1 MSSPP
6 DQAAKAVAHEIDFD
20 AEAVLAR
27 DSRVVLDPNFL
38 AALHGELAR
47 ELGPEQTAATLLQ
60 MGFLHGLQDVTRALA
75 ATADA
80 RPERPVHA
88 IAHALRMPC
97 RSRASSGAPGA
108 ICVEGAWPDRH
119 EASAY
124 LSALGSRPASCAQRA
139 QVSPSEPKASEDHQ
153 VGERKPSGSVCYLSA
168 GYTSGWLSGAFDAD
182 LIAVETSCCA
192 TGQHV
197 CQFVAREATEWSSR
211 GDPRAARSVAALPF
225 PALRAV
231 VRKRFSS
238 DREYPL
244 PEEIEV
250 PGGMDRDA
258 AAVHIWGP
266 VMVLPYAGPNETL
279 SALELLSRDP
289 AASAVSVIVL
299 DLGGAIIDEA
309 FGALALE
316 QLVQTAEGWGAE
328 VIFVDPSPLSERAL
342 ADLEHPPLLVE
353 KGLEAAV
360 ALAFQIARSQRR
372 SV

>member
-1 MSSPP
+1 MSPP
-6 DQAAKAVAHEIDFD
+6 DESAKAVAHEIGFD

-80 RPERPVHA
+80 RPDARGVSLVLP
-88 IAHALRMPC
+88 LRMPC
-97 RSRASSGAPGA
+97 RSREIADAPGA

-119 EASAY
+119 EASAF
-124 LSALGSRPASCAQRA
+124 LSALGSRPESCAQRA
-139 QVSPSEPKASEDHQ
+139 E
-153 VGERKPSGSVCYLSA
+153 GERSVCYLSA

-182 LIAVETSCCA
+182 LVAVETSCCA
-192 TGQHV
+192 TGHHV
-197 CQFVAREATEWSSR
+197 CEFVAREAAAWTSH
-211 GDPRAARSVAALPF
+211 GDPRAARSLAALPF
-225 PALRAV
+225 PALRAL
-231 VRKRFSS
+231 VRSRFAH
-238 DREYPL
+238 DRGNPQTA
-244 PEEIEV
+244 EIAV

-279 SALELLSRDP
+279 SALELISRDP
-289 AASAVSVIVL
+289 AAAAVSVIVL
-299 DLGGAIIDEA
+299 DLAGAIIDEA

-328 VIFVDPSPLSERAL
+328 VIFVDPSPLSEPAL
-342 ADLEHPPLLVE
+342 ADFDHPPLLVE
-353 KGLEAAV
+353 KGLQAAV

>member
-1 MSSPP
+1 
-6 DQAAKAVAHEIDFD
+6 
-20 AEAVLAR
+20 
-27 DSRVVLDPNFL
+27 
-38 AALHGELAR
+38 
-47 ELGPEQTAATLLQ
+47 

-80 RPERPVHA
+80 RPDARGVSLALP
-88 IAHALRMPC
+88 LRMPC
-97 RSRASSGAPGA
+97 RTSETPDAAGA
-108 ICVEGAWPDRH
+108 ICLEGVWPDRH

-124 LSALGSRPASCAQRA
+124 LSALGSRR
-139 QVSPSEPKASEDHQ
+139 E
-153 VGERKPSGSVCYLSA
+153 SVCYLSA

-182 LIAVETSCCA
+182 LLAVETSCCA

-197 CQFVAREATEWSSR
+197 CQFVAREVAEWTSR
-211 GDPRAARSVAALPF
+211 GDPRAARSLAALPF
-225 PALRAV
+225 PALRAL
-231 VRKRFSS
+231 VRDRLGR
-238 DREYPL
+238 DRETPL
-244 PEEIEV
+244 PEEAAAR
-250 PGGMDRDA
+250 GTMDRDG

-289 AASAVSVIVL
+289 AASAVSVIVV

-328 VIFVDPSPLSERAL
+328 VIFVDPSPLSARAL

>member
-1 MSSPP
+1 M
-6 DQAAKAVAHEIDFD
+6 AAQDDAGTASGAIGFD
-20 AEAVLAR
+20 AHAVLAR

-47 ELGPEQTAATLLQ
+47 ELGPEQTAVTLLQ
-60 MGFLHGLQDVTRALA
+60 MGFLHGLQDVTRALST
-75 ATADA
+75 TAES
-80 RPERPVHA
+80 RPYDSAVSLALP
-88 IAHALRMPC
+88 LRMPC
-97 RSRASSGAPGA
+97 RSREAAGAPGA
-108 ICVEGAWPDRH
+108 ICLEGAWPDRY

-124 LSALGSRPASCAQRA
+124 LSAFGRRHEA
-139 QVSPSEPKASEDHQ
+139 
-153 VGERKPSGSVCYLSA
+153 VCYLSA

-182 LIAVETSCCA
+182 LVAVETSCCA
-192 TGQHV
+192 TGQPI
-197 CQFVAREATEWSSR
+197 CGFVAREAAQWD
-211 GDPRAARSVAALPF
+211 GDPRAERSLAALPF
-225 PALRAV
+225 SALRAL
-231 VRKRFSS
+231 VRERLSRDS
-238 DREYPL
+238 ERPL
-244 PEEIEV
+244 AEEV
-250 PGGMDRDA
+250 PAPGGMDRDA

-289 AASAVSVIVL
+289 AAAAVSVIVV

-328 VIFVDPSPLSERAL
+328 VIFADPSPLSERAL

>member
-1 MSSPP
+1 MMAPQ
-6 DQAAKAVAHEIDFD
+6 DDAGAAAREIGFD
-20 AEAVLAR
+20 AHAVLTR

-47 ELGPEQTAATLLQ
+47 ELGPEQTATTLLQ

-75 ATADA
+75 TTAEA
-80 RPERPVHA
+80 RPDASAVSLALP
-88 IAHALRMPC
+88 LRMPC
-97 RSRASSGAPGA
+97 RSQEAASAPGA
-108 ICVEGAWPDRH
+108 ICLEGAWPDRH

-124 LSALGSRPASCAQRA
+124 LSALGRRHEA
-139 QVSPSEPKASEDHQ
+139 
-153 VGERKPSGSVCYLSA
+153 VCYLSA

-182 LIAVETSCCA
+182 LVAVETSCCA
-192 TGQHV
+192 TGQPI
-197 CQFVAREATEWSSR
+197 CGFEAREATQW
-211 GDPRAARSVAALPF
+211 GADPRAARSLAALPF
-225 PALRAV
+225 AALRAL
-231 VRKRFSS
+231 VRERLSR
-238 DREYPL
+238 DAERPL
-244 PEEIEV
+244 AEESPA

-289 AASAVSVIVL
+289 AAAAVSVIVV

-342 ADLEHPPLLVE
+342 GDLEHAPLLVE
-353 KGLEAAV
+353 KGLETAV

>member
-1 MSSPP
+1 MPP
-6 DQAAKAVAHEIDFD
+6 LLPEIGFD

-47 ELGPEQTAATLLQ
+47 ELDAEQTAATLLQ

-75 ATADA
+75 ATAEA
-80 RPERPVHA
+80 RPDAPGVSLLLP
-88 IAHALRMPC
+88 LRMPC
-97 RSRASSGAPGA
+97 RSREFAGAPGA
-108 ICVEGAWPDRH
+108 ICLEGAWPDRH
-119 EASAY
+119 EAAAY
-124 LSALGSRPASCAQRA
+124 LSAIGRRT
-139 QVSPSEPKASEDHQ
+139 E
-153 VGERKPSGSVCYLSA
+153 SVCYLSA

-182 LIAVETSCCA
+182 LIAVETSCSA
-192 TGQHV
+192 TGHHA
-197 CQFVAREATEWSSR
+197 CEFVAREAAQWSSH
-211 GDPRAARSVAALPF
+211 GDPRAARSLAALPF
-225 PALRAV
+225 AKMRALVRDRCSRGPERA
-231 VRKRFSS
+231 
-238 DREYPL
+238 L
-244 PEEIEV
+244 PEETAST
-250 PGGMDRDA
+250 GSMDRDA

-279 SALELLSRDP
+279 QALELLSRDS
-289 AASAVSVIVL
+289 AASAVSVIAV

-328 VIFVDPSPLSERAL
+328 VIFVDPSPLSERVL

-372 SV
+372 SL

>member
-1 MSSPP
+1 
-6 DQAAKAVAHEIDFD
+6 
-20 AEAVLAR
+20 
-27 DSRVVLDPNFL
+27 
-38 AALHGELAR
+38 
-47 ELGPEQTAATLLQ
+47 
-60 MGFLHGLQDVTRALA
+60 
-75 ATADA
+75 
-80 RPERPVHA
+80 
-88 IAHALRMPC
+88 MPC
-97 RSRASSGAPGA
+97 QSREISGATGA

-124 LSALGSRPASCAQRA
+124 LSQLGPASRAQRA
-139 QVSPSEPKASEDHQ
+139 QVSPNEPKASEDHQ
-153 VGERKPSGSVCYLSA
+153 VGERRPSESVCYLSA

-197 CQFVAREATEWSSR
+197 CQFVAREAAEWTSR
-211 GDPRAARSVAALPF
+211 GDPRAARSLAALPF
-225 PALRAV
+225 PALRAL
-231 VRKRFSS
+231 VRGRFSHVP
-238 DREYPL
+238 ENAP
-244 PEEIEV
+244 PEEIAI

-266 VMVLPYAGPNETL
+266 VMVLPYAGPNETI

-289 AASAVSVIVL
+289 AASSVSVIVV

>member
-1 MSSPP
+1 MSPP
-6 DQAAKAVAHEIDFD
+6 DEAAKAVAHEIGFD
-20 AEAVLAR
+20 ADAVLAR

-47 ELGPEQTAATLLQ
+47 ELGPEQTATTLLQ

-80 RPERPVHA
+80 RPDASGVSLALP
-88 IAHALRMPC
+88 LRMPC
-97 RSRASSGAPGA
+97 RSREISGVPGA

-124 LSALGSRPASCAQRA
+124 LSALGSRP
-139 QVSPSEPKASEDHQ
+139 E
-153 VGERKPSGSVCYLSA
+153 SVCYLSA

-182 LIAVETSCCA
+182 LVAVETSCCA

-197 CQFVAREATEWSSR
+197 CQFVAREAAEWTSR
-211 GDPRAARSVAALPF
+211 GDPRATRSLAALPF
-225 PALRAV
+225 PALRAL
-231 VRKRFSS
+231 VRDRFSR
-238 DREYPL
+238 DPERPL
-244 PEEIEV
+244 PEEIAI
-250 PGGMDRDA
+250 PAGMDRDA

-289 AASAVSVIVL
+289 AASAVSVIVV

-316 QLVQTAEGWGAE
+316 QLVQTAESWGAE

-372 SV
+372 SI

>member
-6 DQAAKAVAHEIDFD
+6 DQAAKAVAHEIGFD

-97 RSRASSGAPGA
+97 RSHEISGAPGA

-124 LSALGSRPASCAQRA
+124 LSALGSR
-139 QVSPSEPKASEDHQ
+139 
-153 VGERKPSGSVCYLSA
+153 GESVCYLSA

-197 CQFVAREATEWSSR
+197 CQFVAREAAEWSSR
-211 GDPRAARSVAALPF
+211 GDPCAARSLAALPF

-279 SALELLSRDP
+279 AALELLSRDP

>member
-6 DQAAKAVAHEIDFD
+6 DQAAKAVAHEIGFD

-97 RSRASSGAPGA
+97 RSREISGAPSA

-124 LSALGSRPASCAQRA
+124 LSALGSRP
-139 QVSPSEPKASEDHQ
+139 E
-153 VGERKPSGSVCYLSA
+153 SVCYLSA

-197 CQFVAREATEWSSR
+197 CQFVAREAAEWSSR
-211 GDPRAARSVAALPF
+211 GDPRAARSLAALPF